1 MESVTSCD
9 FHQRQHVITDQEG
22 GIMHPLKMVT
32 ASLISAAF
40 FSMGLVGTPAFAAEK
55 TSVKITSPKSGSTV
69 HNPVLI
75 RYILHKGP
83 KGDHVHL
90 FIDGQFTEPTHQNPI
105 KIKLPKGRHTLT
117 LKVATAGHKI
127 LGPKSKVTVNVE

>member
-1 MESVTSCD
+1 MN
-9 FHQRQHVITDQEG
+9 H
-22 GIMHPLKMVT
+22 LKSVT

-40 FSMGLVGTPAFAAEK
+40 LSLGFVTSPAFAADK
-55 TSVKITSPKSGSTV
+55 TSVRITAPKSGSTV
-69 HNPVLI
+69 HNPVMI
-75 RYILHKGP
+75 HYILHKGP

-90 FIDGQFTEPTHQNPI
+90 FIDGQFSEPSHQNPI
-105 KIKLPKGRHTLT
+105 KIKLPKGKHTLT